1 MTDNKKKSKKA
12 SSADLEK
19 KKRMKRIAVILS
31 VVCFL
36 AVAGLSTWSILFSG
50 MAPSSAIVHI
60 PSNASKEQLRDSMLK
75 YLGEP
80 YAKKVSRL
88 VAMRGTDLS
97 TRHGAYLIEAGMSPL
112 DAMRRLTSG
121 PQQPLTITINGFRLL
136 PVLEEKVAARFDFS
150 KDSIASALSDVGI
163 LKDYGLTPE
172 QALALFINDSYE
184 FYWDASPAD
193 VVKKVGAHYNE
204 VWSSDRKAKAKAL
217 GLSPADVM
225 ILASIV
231 DEESNKLDEKGA
243 IGRLYINRLQRG
255 MRLEADPTVRYA
267 GGDFSVKRI
276 TKPREVE
283 GPYNTYLH
291 AGLPPGPI
299 RTTSVETI
307 DAILN
312 STPHDY
318 IFMCAKE
325 DFSGYHNFASTY
337 PEHQINARR
346 YKRELDRRGIY

>member
-1 MTDNKKKSKKA
+1 MTVEKNRKKNTGSKAKHRHSRSVA
-12 SSADLEK
+12 IVISAVVVVAL
-19 KKRMKRIAVILS
+19 IVFAVMY
-31 VVCFL
+31 FL
-36 AVAGLSTWSILFSG
+36 LSG
-50 MAPSSAIVHI
+50 MAPSSAIVRI
-60 PSNASKEQLRDSMLK
+60 PANASNEQLHDSVSK
-75 YLGEP
+75 YLGEG

-88 VAMRGTDLS
+88 VRLRGTDLN
-97 TRHGAYLIEAGMSPL
+97 TRHGAYLVEAGMSPL

-121 PQQPLTITINGFRLL
+121 PQEPLTITINGFRLL

-150 KDSIASALSDVGI
+150 TDSIAAALSNPVL

-172 QALALFINDSYE
+172 QVLALFINDSYE
-184 FYWDASPAD
+184 FYWDASPED
-193 VVKKVGAHYNE
+193 VIMKVGAHYND
-204 VWSSDRKAKAKAL
+204 VWSSERKAKADAL

-243 IGRLYINRLQRG
+243 IGRLYINRLKRG
-255 MRLEADPTVRYA
+255 MKLEADPTVRYA

-276 TKPREVE
+276 VKPREVDS
-283 GPYNTYLH
+283 PYNTYLH
-291 AGLPPGPI
+291 PGLPPGPI

-307 DAILN
+307 DAILD
-312 STPHDY
+312 SRPHDY

-337 PEHQINARR
+337 SEHQANARR

>member
-1 MTDNKKKSKKA
+1 MTDNKKKIKKK

-19 KKRMKRIAVILS
+19 KKRMKRIAVALS
-31 VVCFL
+31 VLCFFAVGGL
-36 AVAGLSTWSILFSG
+36 ATWSILFSG
-50 MAPSSAIVHI
+50 RAPSSAIVRI
-60 PSNASKEQLRDSMLK
+60 PSNASKEQLRDSIWK

-88 VAMRGTDLS
+88 VALRGTDLS
-97 TRHGAYLIEAGMSPL
+97 ARHGAYLIEAGMSPL

-121 PQQPLTITINGFRLL
+121 QKQPLTITINGFRLL

-150 KDSIASALSDVGI
+150 QDSISSTLADAGL
-163 LKDYGLTPE
+163 LKEYGLTPE

-184 FYWDASPAD
+184 FYWDASPVD
-193 VVKKVGAHYNE
+193 VVKKIGAHFND
-204 VWSSDRKAKAKAL
+204 VWTPDRKAKAKAL

-231 DEESNKLDEKGA
+231 DAESNKLDEKGT
-243 IGRLYINRLQRG
+243 IGRLYINRLNKG

-267 GGDFSVKRI
+267 GGDFTVKRVRNP
-276 TKPREVE
+276 KEVE
-283 GPYNTYLH
+283 SPYNTYLH
-291 AGLPPGPI
+291 VGLPPGPI

-337 PEHQINARR
+337 SEHKVNARR
-346 YKRELDRRGIY
+346 YKRELDRRGIF

>member
-1 MTDNKKKSKKA
+1 MTQVKKNNKKRKSAAKGNRKTLYYWVGGA
-12 SSADLEK
+12 AILV
-19 KKRMKRIAVILS
+19 MAAVIILS
-31 VVCFL
+31 L
-36 AVAGLSTWSILFSG
+36 MLSG
-50 MAPSSAIVHI
+50 MAPSSAIVRI
-60 PSNASKEQLRDSMLK
+60 PAGASNEQLRDSLSK
-75 YLGEP
+75 YLGEG
-80 YAKKVSRL
+80 YAKKVARL
-88 VAMRGTDLS
+88 VGLRGTDLQ

-112 DAMRRLTSG
+112 DGMRRLTSG

-150 KDSIASALSDVGI
+150 EDSIAKTLADPEI
-163 LKDYGLTPE
+163 LKEYGLTPE
-172 QALALFINDSYE
+172 QALALFINDSYD
-184 FYWDASPAD
+184 FFWDASPED
-193 VVKKVGAHYNE
+193 VVKKVGAHYE
-204 VWSSDRKAKAKAL
+204 DVWTPERKAKAKDL

-225 ILASIV
+225 IVASIV

-243 IGRLYINRLQRG
+243 IGRLYINRLHRG

-267 GGDFSVKRI
+267 GGDFTVKRI
-276 TKPREVE
+276 VKPREVE
-283 GPYNTYLH
+283 SPYNTYLH
-291 AGLPPGPI
+291 EGLPPGPI

-312 STPHDY
+312 SKPHDY

-337 PEHQINARR
+337 AEHQINARR

>member
-1 MTDNKKKSKKA
+1 MTQKKNNTKRKSA
-12 SSADLEK
+12 SNG
-19 KKRMKRIAVILS
+19 KRKSLYYWLGGAIVVVMAAVIILS
-31 VVCFL
+31 L
-36 AVAGLSTWSILFSG
+36 MLSG
-50 MAPSSAIVHI
+50 MAPSSAIVRI
-60 PSNASKEQLRDSMLK
+60 PANATNEQLRDSISK
-75 YLGEP
+75 YLGDG

-88 VAMRGTDLS
+88 VGLRGTDLNS
-97 TRHGAYLIEAGMSPL
+97 RHGAYLIEAGMSPL
-112 DAMRRLTSG
+112 DGMRRLTSG

-150 KDSIASALSDVGI
+150 ADSIAATLSDAD
-163 LKDYGLTPE
+163 LLSKYGLTPA
-172 QALALFINDSYE
+172 QALALFINDSYD
-184 FYWDASPAD
+184 FFWNASPAD
-193 VVKKVGAHYNE
+193 VVKKVGAHYE
-204 VWSSDRKAKAKAL
+204 DVWTPERKAKAQAL

-225 ILASIV
+225 IVASIV
-231 DEESNKLDEKGA
+231 DEESNKLEEKGT
-243 IGRLYINRLQRG
+243 IGRLYINRLHRG

-267 GGDFSVKRI
+267 GGDFTIKRI
-276 TKPREVE
+276 VRPREVDS
-283 GPYNTYLH
+283 PYNTYIH

-325 DFSGYHNFASTY
+325 DFSGYHNFASTLA
-337 PEHQINARR
+337 EHQMNARR